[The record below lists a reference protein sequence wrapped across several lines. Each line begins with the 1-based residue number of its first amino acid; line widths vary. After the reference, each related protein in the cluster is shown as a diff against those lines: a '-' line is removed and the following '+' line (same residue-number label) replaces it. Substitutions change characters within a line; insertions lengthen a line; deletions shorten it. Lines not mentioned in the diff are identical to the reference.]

1 MRYTSLLLVLFL
13 PFGLHAGAARPLVA
27 TSQGSYIGT
36 SAKDHIVFKGI
47 RYAQAPTGD
56 LRWAAPQSPPP
67 QSQAQHAD
75 KFGALCPQPHRATNT
90 APPPMSEDCLFLNV
104 WTPALDQARRPVMV
118 WIHGGGFRFGSGN
131 IDGSVFTPQDVVAV
145 SLNYRMGPLGFFS
158 HRGLGGKTANFGL
171 LDMIHALRWVQQ
183 NIEAFGGDPD
193 NVTIFGVSAG
203 GMAVNMLMSS
213 PLSQD
218 LFHKA
223 IAQSGYA
230 TWPLPRTRHA
240 QGPTPK
246 GWGDAKAPAA
256 EEISGAVIEAIAPH
270 AEDPAAMRN
279 LPAEQLI
286 HALDGF
292 QLPIVDGY
300 SLPYEPG
307 MAFEKGE
314 QHPVPYMTGGNSNE
328 GTVMPGSGVSLD
340 EYAGYYADVQARVK
354 NLYAVDFARG
364 EDAGWQRM
372 FGDNRYLLS
381 AEITSQAM
389 AKTGQPTYL
398 YYVDLIPAV
407 YRGKWIGTPHGMDAF
422 FLLSGHNSEDAAVQ
436 GLARRMVNYWTN
448 FARSGNPSDDWPARA
463 GESPQWLVMS
473 NKDAAARGVI
483 DDKLALLVQR
493 YRQR

>member
-1 MRYTSLLLVLFL
+1 MRYTSLLLVLFFPL
-13 PFGLHAGAARPLVA
+13 AFHAGAAQPLVA
-27 TSQGSYIGT
+27 TSQGSFIGT
-36 SAKDHIVFKGI
+36 SAQDHVVFKGI

-67 QSQAQHAD
+67 QDQAQHAD
-75 KFGALCPQPHRATNT
+75 QFGALCPQPHRATNT
-90 APPPMSEDCLFLNV
+90 APPPMSGDCLFLNV
-104 WTPALDQARRPVMV
+104 WTPALDTAKRPVMV

-131 IDGSVFTPQDVVAV
+131 IDGSVFTRQDVVAV
-145 SLNYRMGPLGFFS
+145 SLNYRMGPLGFFA
-158 HRGLGGKTANFGL
+158 HAGLDGKTADFGL
-171 LDMIHALRWVQQ
+171 LDMIHALQWIKQ

-213 PLSQD
+213 PLSKG

-246 GWGDAKAPAA
+246 GWGDAKPPVA
-256 EEISGAVIEAIAPH
+256 EQISRAVIEAVDPD
-270 AEDPAAMRN
+270 AEDPASMRN
-279 LPAEQLI
+279 LPADQLV
-286 HALDGF
+286 HALKGF

-300 SLPYEPG
+300 TLPDEPG
-307 MAFEKGE
+307 MAFAKGE
-314 QHPVPYMTGGNSNE
+314 QHAVPYMTGGNSNE
-328 GTVMPGSGVSLD
+328 GTVMPGSGVTPAM
-340 EYAGYYADVQARVK
+340 YAGYYSDVRDQVK
-354 NLYAVDFARG
+354 ALYDEDFARG

-398 YYVDLIPAV
+398 YYVDLIPAA
-407 YRGKWIGTPHGMDAF
+407 YRGEWIGTPHGMDAF
-422 FLLSGHNSEDAAVQ
+422 FLLSGHNSEDAAVRKL
-436 GLARRMVNYWTN
+436 GGRMVNYWTN
-448 FARSGNPSDDWPARA
+448 FARTGNPSEDWPARTSDPA
-463 GESPQWLVMS
+463 VWLVMS
-473 NKDAAARGVI
+473 DTDAAARGVI
-483 DDKLALLVQR
+483 ADKLALLVQR